1 MEAILTRAGCFVG
14 LIVMGYLLRR
24 VGFFKQEDFALL
36 SKIVIKITLTAAIVV
51 SFAGNTLDGS
61 MLVLTLMGFSFGVL
75 LIAAAWLLNRRAG
88 RETQAFAIVNT
99 AGCNIGNFVLPF
111 AQTFL
116 GPIGTMA
123 VSLFDAGNSV
133 ICLGGAYG
141 VASFVKEREGQFP
154 VRPILKAMSRSV
166 PLMTYVVMTVLSA
179 LHLALPGPVL
189 EYASIVANANAFL
202 AMLMIGVGFRMD
214 CSREQLASVA
224 KILLVRYGLGIAFAV
239 LAYQLLP
246 FPAEYRQALVILFL
260 SPVASAAPA
269 FTALLKSDYG
279 LSCTVNSFSI
289 VISIALIVS
298 SLLVIL

>member
-1 MEAILTRAGCFVG
+1 M
-14 LIVMGYLLRR
+14 
-24 VGFFKQEDFALL
+24 
-36 SKIVIKITLTAAIVV
+36 
-51 SFAGNTLDGS
+51 
-61 MLVLTLMGFSFGVL
+61 
-75 LIAAAWLLNRRAG
+75 
-88 RETQAFAIVNT
+88 
-99 AGCNIGNFVLPF
+99 
-111 AQTFL
+111 
-116 GPIGTMA
+116 
-123 VSLFDAGNSV
+123 
-133 ICLGGAYG
+133 
-141 VASFVKEREGQFP
+141 
-154 VRPILKAMSRSV
+154 RPILKAMSRSV

-224 KILLVRYGLGIAFAV
+224 KILLIRYGLGIAFAV

-269 FTALLKSDYG
+269 FTAQLKSDYG
-279 LSCTVNSFSI
+279 
-289 VISIALIVS
+289 IALIVS

>member
-141 VASFVKEREGQFP
+141 VASLVKEREGQFP

-239 LAYQLLP
+239 LAYRLLP

-269 FTALLKSDYG
+269 FTAQLKSDYG